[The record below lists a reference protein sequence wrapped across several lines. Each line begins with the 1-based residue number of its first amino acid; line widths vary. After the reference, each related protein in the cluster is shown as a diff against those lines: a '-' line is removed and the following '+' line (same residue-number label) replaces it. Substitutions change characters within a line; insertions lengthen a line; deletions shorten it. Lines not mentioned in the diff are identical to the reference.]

1 VTWLVQNTT
10 GGPVCIRDLSDLV
23 LAPKGIKDLDVLGRE
38 IAERSRDILYLI
50 EKKFVKVLRKD
61 PSPSANSTEAIL
73 GAQQAVTMANE
84 AIDAA
89 KNTSEAAKLTV
100 EGNEKIIQELKEQN
114 KLLLEALKLQQE
126 GSKQQSNAMISIAEE
141 VKRFVEK
148 QPVVAKDIAEAMR
161 NIKTE
166 KEQISKEL
174 QEIEK
179 SEASE
184 NEMKT
189 HEKILKMKGDKLDK
203 NFKDLGK
210 TVSKKVSE
218 SNVDNILDALDDI
231 GI

>member
-1 VTWLVQNTT
+1 MTWLVQNTT

-141 VKRFVEK
+141 VKRFV
-148 QPVVAKDIAEAMR
+148 D
-161 NIKTE
+161 
-166 KEQISKEL
+166 
-174 QEIEK
+174 
-179 SEASE
+179 
-184 NEMKT
+184 
-189 HEKILKMKGDKLDK
+189 
-203 NFKDLGK
+203 
-210 TVSKKVSE
+210 
-218 SNVDNILDALDDI
+218 
-231 GI
+231 

>member
-1 VTWLVQNTT
+1 MTWLVQNTT
-10 GGPVCIRDLSDLV
+10 GGPVCIRDLNDLV

-73 GAQQAVTMANE
+73 GAQQAVSMANE

-126 GSKQQSNAMISIAEE
+126 GSKQQSDAMISIAEE